1 MNIDDLTIGQAKEL
15 VKQFGGENNEPE
27 SYLLGQYVIVRSR
40 ESGVHAGFLTQ
51 RHNRLVVLKE
61 SRRLW
66 YWKAKM
72 EHTLSAVALH
82 GLGDGSKIA
91 GVLPVVEVL
100 DACEIIPVSKSAMVS
115 IQEFASH
122 DPS

>member
-15 VKQFGGENNEPE
+15 AKQFGDKNNEPE
-27 SYLLGQYVIVRSR
+27 SYLLGQYVIVRSGQ
-40 ESGVHAGFLTQ
+40 SGVHAGFLTQ

-66 YWKAKM
+66 YWEAKK

-91 GVLPVVEVL
+91 AALPMIEIL
-100 DACEIIPVSKSAMVS
+100 DACEIILVSGDAMRS
-115 IQEFASH
+115 IQGFASYE
-122 DPS
+122 PS